1 MKIWNVKSGPFEDE
15 EGRIWNL
22 CLVEADNGEIFDEE
36 IYFESMN
43 DAMIMV
49 DHFLKKI
56 DPITLEV
63 YNENP
68 PSYS

>member
-1 MKIWNVKSGPFEDE
+1 MKIWSVKSGPFEDE

-36 IYFESMN
+36 IYFDSMT
-43 DAMIMV
+43 DAMMMV
-49 DHFLKKI
+49 DYFLKKI